1 MKRYAS
7 DAVGLARRKDI
18 GASAALS
25 FAASRLWI
33 NTTMLALDD
42 AALASH
48 LYRRLC
54 GRETLASALAQGL
67 GRAHRPAARAHRPQP
82 RQEGAAATV
91 GMPWFGHHE
100 DRAPT
105 RGYAATREAAMA
117 ASAKSWR
124 RA

>member
-54 GRETLASALAQGL
+54 GRETLASALKDLAERIDRRPGASSATAP
-67 GRAHRPAARAHRPQP
+67 GRR
-82 RQEGAAATV
+82 
-91 GMPWFGHHE
+91 
-100 DRAPT
+100 
-105 RGYAATREAAMA
+105 
-117 ASAKSWR
+117 R
-124 RA
+124 RARGNAVVRTS

>member
-67 GRAHRPAARAHRPQP
+67 GRAHRPQP

-105 RGYAATREAAMA
+105 RGYAATRQAAMA

>member
-1 MKRYAS
+1 MGMGPFSPSPASSARRGTIVTARRAAVKRYAS

-54 GRETLASALAQGL
+54 GRETLASALKDLAERIDRRPGASSATAP
-67 GRAHRPAARAHRPQP
+67 GRR
-82 RQEGAAATV
+82 
-91 GMPWFGHHE
+91 
-100 DRAPT
+100 
-105 RGYAATREAAMA
+105 
-117 ASAKSWR
+117 R
-124 RA
+124 RARGNAVVRTS